1 MMVSTIEGSLSL
13 HRFGVGARAGE
24 LAQVPRDPRAA
35 LKGQL
40 ALPSAA
46 LMNQANLP
54 ASSAAARA
62 LARARL
68 EKKRTAEASDPP
80 QNDAAK
86 LVAIPWAKMDLA
98 DALASGSP
106 GAIRRAVYQS
116 EVLARLRHGAT
127 TSAGFVERLVLFWT
141 NHFAVSVDKGPVH
154 VLAGAMEREAIRPH
168 VLGKF
173 TDLLKA
179 AERHPAMVLFL
190 DNQQSV
196 GPHSPAGVRTGR
208 GLNENLAREMLE
220 LHTLGVDGGYTQEDI
235 TNLAKLLTGWGWT
248 PPRSDREDAGQV
260 AFFPGRHE
268 PGTIVVLGRTYAQ
281 DGPAQADA
289 LLDDLA
295 RHPATARHLAR
306 KLAMHFIADDPP
318 QAAVGRIEA
327 AFRDSDGDLANVAS
341 AIVDCPEA
349 WDPVP
354 RKIKTPY
361 EFVVSAIRMEPR
373 ILDHRELLR
382 GAFAALGQRPFAPPS
397 PKGFEDDG
405 TAWLAPHSFKERV
418 EWASLVADRF
428 PPSTNPAGLADDLFG
443 PLLSRE
449 TRLAVAQAASGTQ
462 ALTLLLMSPEFQ
474 RR

>member
-1 MMVSTIEGSLSL
+1 MVGTIQGSLSL
-13 HRFGVGARAGE
+13 HRFGVGAGVGE
-24 LAQVPRDPRAA
+24 LTQVPHDPRAA

-40 ALPSAA
+40 ELASAA
-46 LMNQANLP
+46 LIAETQLP

-62 LARARL
+62 LARARIA
-68 EKKRTAEASDPP
+68 KKSAAVGDAK
-80 QNDAAK
+80 QNDGAK
-86 LVAIPWAKMDLA
+86 LGAVAWAKTDVVG
-98 DALASGSP
+98 ALASGSP
-106 GAIRRAVYQS
+106 GALRRAIYQA

-141 NHFAVSVDKGPVH
+141 NHFAVSVDKGQVH

-173 TDLLKA
+173 ADLLKA
-179 AERHPAMVLFL
+179 AERHPAIVLFL

-196 GPHSPAGVRTGR
+196 GPHSPAGVRAGR

-220 LHTLGVDGGYTQEDI
+220 LHTLGVDGGYTQQDI
-235 TNLAKLLTGWGWT
+235 TNLAKVLTGWGWT
-248 PPRSDREDAGQV
+248 PPRFDREDAGQV
-260 AFFPGRHE
+260 GFFPERHE
-268 PGTIVVLGRTYAQ
+268 PGAVAVLGRTYAQ

-306 KLAMHFIADDPP
+306 KLATHFIADDPP
-318 QAAVGRIEA
+318 PAAVGRIEA
-327 AFRDSDGDLANVAS
+327 AFLDSDGDLAKVAS

-361 EFVVSAIRMEPR
+361 EFVLSAVRMEPR
-373 ILDHRELLR
+373 ILDHRKFWL

-405 TAWLAPHSFKERV
+405 AAWLAPHSFKERV

-428 PPSTNPAGLADDLFG
+428 PPSSNPAALADDLFG

-449 TRLAVAQAASGTQ
+449 TRLALAQAASAAQ